1 VDGRLARFVTRGTV
15 PRMETAI
22 IVAFVEN
29 PDLALSAR
37 TESAWVS
44 SPEASDRSEPQ

>member
-1 VDGRLARFVTRGTV
+1 
-15 PRMETAI
+15 METAI

-37 TESAWVS
+37 TESRVGEFA
-44 SPEASDRSEPQ
+44 RSIRP